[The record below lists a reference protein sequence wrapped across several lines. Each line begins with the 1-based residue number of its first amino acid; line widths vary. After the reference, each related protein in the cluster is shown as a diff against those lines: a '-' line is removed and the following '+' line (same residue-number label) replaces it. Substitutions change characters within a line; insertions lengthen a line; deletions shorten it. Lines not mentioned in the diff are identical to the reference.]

1 MATGS
6 PPPTPASRPLPG
18 PRSFSPAAG
27 QRERAGVDGASQAL
41 LEVQEGGAGTEAAPQ
56 RGDPLCRPAGREHL
70 LTTEYW
76 KHFKPLAIK
85 PLAILNLWQP
95 LHIST
100 PAFEETV
107 PLFGFYGC
115 HGAHSAWRTQ
125 LGEECASGGRAGWL
139 VNRKVAS
146 SIPGAS
152 SSLSVEVSLSKA
164 PHPECSRRAGCRLAW

>member
-1 MATGS
+1 M
-6 PPPTPASRPLPG
+6 
-18 PRSFSPAAG
+18 
-27 QRERAGVDGASQAL
+27 DGASQAL

-100 PAFEETV
+100 SAFEETV

-125 LGEECASGGRAGWL
+125 LGEECASGGRAGLAGKPEGCQFDPRRL
-139 VNRKVAS
+139 VLAECRGV
-146 SIPGAS
+146 
-152 SSLSVEVSLSKA
+152 
-164 PHPECSRRAGCRLAW
+164 PEQGTSP